1 MYQTTDTIA
10 HIQATTY
17 INAYRD
23 VDKFIGFC
31 KQCGEYGNCWSCPPF
46 SFDTEEYLSG
56 YENVLIIGTK
66 ITPDKLLLETN
77 DLEKN
82 KLLARDILFRER
94 VKLDAS
100 LLALEERY
108 PSGKAFFAGVC
119 HACKDKKCSRSSGEP
134 CLHPELT
141 RPSLESLG
149 FDIGRTASDLLG
161 IELKWS
167 SDGTLPEYLTLVSG
181 FFTNHHPNTITW
193 TR

>member
-66 ITPDKLLLETN
+66 ITPDAPLLLDEQ
-77 DLEKN
+77 
-82 KLLARDILFRER
+82 AGRDIIALER
-94 VKLDAS
+94 SKLDNA
-100 LLALEERY
+100 LLALERRY
-108 PSGKAFFAGVC
+108 PSGKAFFAGFC
-119 HACKDKKCSRSSGEP
+119 NSCGKESCTRNQGKP
-134 CLHPELT
+134 CRHPQNM